1 MAADYFK
8 LVRFFYEY
16 IVHYKE
22 LLDFEY
28 SKLDMINND
37 KIEELSRSLS
47 KEQALIM
54 KSNSMEKKRIEILGE
69 DKDLTFK
76 EIIEKAPISCK
87 KRLEGQY
94 EELSAC
100 VMKIKELNDLANV
113 IITGRLKRVER
124 KTAELDTYDGKGGV
138 KTEHATR
145 SAIMN
150 KV

>member
-8 LVRFFYEY
+8 LVRFFNEY
-16 IVHYKE
+16 IVNYKE

-124 KTAELDTYDGKGGV
+124 MTAELDTYDGKGGV

>member
-8 LVRFFYEY
+8 LVRFFNEY

-54 KSNSMEKKRIEILGE
+54 KSNSMEKKRIEILGD
-69 DKDLTFK
+69 DKDLTFR

-124 KTAELDTYDGKGGV
+124 KTAELDTYDGKGGL